1 MTDNKNIKC
10 PTCNSDNVQSEG
22 ILHLCLDCGYKWE
35 DAPKTDLGEIIIF
48 QSDEGVKLDVRLENQ
63 TVWLN
68 IEQIAQL
75 FNKGRSTINEHI
87 LNIFKEGELDEKV
100 VCRKFRHTT
109 QHGALEGK
117 TQSKEVKY
125 YNLDVIISVG
135 YRVKSI
141 QGTRFRQW
149 ATERLHEY
157 IVKGFTMDDERLKGL
172 GGGNY
177 WKELLDRIRDIRS
190 SEKVMYRQVLDI
202 YATSVDY
209 DPRTDASRL
218 FFRIVQNKL
227 HYAAHGHTAAE
238 IIYERADA
246 DQPFM
251 GLTTFEG
258 ELPAIKDIKIAK
270 NYLKENEIRILNNLV
285 SGYFDFAEIMA
296 IEHRPVYMMDYV
308 KQLDTILQSTGRPML
323 KGSGSISHQ
332 KAMDKALEE
341 YRKYQV
347 KALAPVEEAY
357 LESINA
363 LGKLVKRKGRQHGD
377 NRLNEE

>member
-1 MTDNKNIKC
+1 MENEIKC
-10 PTCNSDNVQSEG
+10 PKCGSQNVQSEG
-22 ILHLCLDCGYKWE
+22 MIHLCMDCGYKWE
-35 DAPKTDLGEIIIF
+35 DAPQMDLGEMIIY
-48 QSDEGVKLDVRLENQ
+48 QSDEGIKLDVRLENK

-75 FNKGRSTINEHI
+75 FNKGRSTISEHI
-87 LNIFKEGELDEKV
+87 SNIFKEGELDEKV
-100 VCRKFRHTT
+100 VCRNFRHTT
-109 QHGALEGK
+109 QHGAVAGK
-117 TQSKEVKY
+117 TQSRDVKY

-149 ATERLHEY
+149 ATERLNEY
-157 IVKGFTMDDERLKGL
+157 IVKGFTMDDERLKNL

-190 SEKVMYRQVLDI
+190 SEKVLYRQVLDI

-209 DPRTDASRL
+209 DPRTDASKL
-218 FFRIVQNKL
+218 FFKIVQNKL

-238 IIYERADA
+238 VIYERADA

-270 NYLKENEIRILNNLV
+270 NYLKENELKILNNLV

-296 IEHRPVYMMDYV
+296 MEHRPVYMMDYV
-308 KQLDTILQSTGRPML
+308 KQLDTILQSTGRPLL
-323 KGSGSISHQ
+323 KGSGCISHQ
-332 KAMDKALEE
+332 EAMDKALAE

-347 KALAPVEEAY
+347 KTLTPVEEAY

-363 LGKLVKRKGRQHGD
+363 LGEIAKRKGRKK
-377 NRLNEE
+377 NES